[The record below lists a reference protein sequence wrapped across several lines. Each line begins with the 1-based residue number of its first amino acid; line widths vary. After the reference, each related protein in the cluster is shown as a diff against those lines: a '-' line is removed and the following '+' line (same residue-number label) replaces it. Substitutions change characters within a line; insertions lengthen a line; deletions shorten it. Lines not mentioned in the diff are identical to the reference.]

1 MIHRSLFKGDDVVS
15 VINRDR
21 YHGYSVGIMLTTNS
35 GLRGDIQSLNPAL
48 RTEANLRNLIRH
60 NLYYT
65 EPGVQNGQ
73 LNLKPPP
80 VPPDADLESVVN
92 RLNVQ
97 PIVDS
102 WATLNQAS
110 DVINNTIR
118 PLLGYDEGG
127 SCPAHTEQPPLFQNM
142 GAAGANIPDSMRA
155 ARK

>member
-1 MIHRSLFKGDDVVS
+1 VS
-15 VINRDR
+15 DINRDR
-21 YHGYSVGIMLTTNS
+21 YHGFSVGIMLTTNS
-35 GLRGDIQSLNPAL
+35 GLRADIDALNASL

-65 EPGVQNGQ
+65 ESGVQNGQ

-80 VPPDADLESVVN
+80 VPPDVDLESVVS

-97 PIVDS
+97 AVVDA
-102 WATLNQAS
+102 WATLDQAANA
-110 DVINNTIR
+110 INGTIR

-127 SCPAHTEQPPLFQNM
+127 SCPAHTEQPALFQNM
-142 GAAGANIPDSMRA
+142 GAAGSNVPGNVRA